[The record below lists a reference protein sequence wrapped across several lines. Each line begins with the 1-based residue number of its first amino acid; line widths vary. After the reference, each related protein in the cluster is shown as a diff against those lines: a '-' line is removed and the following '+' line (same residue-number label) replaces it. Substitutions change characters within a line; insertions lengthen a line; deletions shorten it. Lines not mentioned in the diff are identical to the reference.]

1 MNVNFLDECCYLANS
16 WGSGHV
22 LFFFDSYIGEEMSH
36 TWLRGWYHLLMQI
49 MCLDEGWGWGW
60 GREWSRMPLG
70 REHSFLWL
78 SVDCRWQLPTS
89 PSTSCWVCDQL
100 CWEVVCVCVCVPK
113 QICFITKSQVIIFI
127 WSLLPL
133 WKRLFECQIRLIGT
147 NYGNNNNG
155 YLLFV
160 LCLAQYWV
168 HLS

>member
-49 MCLDEGWGWGW
+49 MCLDEEWGCGW

-89 PSTSCWVCDQL
+89 ASTSCWVCDQL
-100 CWEVVCVCVCVPK
+100 CWEVVCVCVCV
-113 QICFITKSQVIIFI
+113 CTKADLFHHKISSYYIYMVLIASVEETI
-127 WSLLPL
+127 WMSNQTDRHKL
-133 WKRLFECQIRLIGT
+133 W
-147 NYGNNNNG
+147 
-155 YLLFV
+155 
-160 LCLAQYWV
+160 
-168 HLS
+168 

>member
-49 MCLDEGWGWGW
+49 MCLDEEWGWGW

-89 PSTSCWVCDQL
+89 ASTSCWVCDQL
-100 CWEVVCVCVCVPK
+100 CWEVVCVCVCVCVYQSRSVSSQNLKLLYLYGPY
-113 QICFITKSQVIIFI
+113 CLCGRDYLNVKSD
-127 WSLLPL
+127 W
-133 WKRLFECQIRLIGT
+133 
-147 NYGNNNNG
+147 
-155 YLLFV
+155 
-160 LCLAQYWV
+160 
-168 HLS
+168 